1 MAFGRFMVV
10 KGFPAGQMIDYEK
23 YRLNKSSAESNSIME
38 FEIQADGKNYA
49 YGFVF
54 NNTRIV
60 EEWLYEVT
68 KRSEKKIFERNPQ
81 FTGNYDLA
89 LLLKLN
95 EKEEDR
101 QFIRFT
107 AK

>member
-1 MAFGRFMVV
+1 MVV
-10 KGFPAGQMIDYEK
+10 KGFPAGQVIDYEK
-23 YRLNKSSAESNSIME
+23 YRLNKSSVESNSRME

-68 KRSEKKIFERNPQ
+68 KRSEKRYLNVIRNLQ
-81 FTGNYDLA
+81 ATMIWLCF
-89 LLLKLN
+89 
-95 EKEEDR
+95 
-101 QFIRFT
+101 
-107 AK
+107 